1 MKYLKVIRNLHL
13 WLGLFLTVFLL
24 VEAVTGLILSEPS
37 FIGVN
42 KVQHVSQSSQ
52 SEGKISAA
60 SLAGSEQDAK
70 GIEHAKQVS
79 GDVSLLVFIKQLHQG
94 IFSSDS
100 FRWIVELTAIGII
113 ILTVTGVYISIPLL
127 KAQFKSKS

>member
-1 MKYLKVIRNLHL
+1 MKHLKVIRNLHL

-37 FIGVN
+37 LIGIN
-42 KVQHVSQSSQ
+42 KVQHDSQSLQ
-52 SEGKISAA
+52 SEGKTSAA
-60 SLAGSEQDAK
+60 SLADSEQDVK

-79 GDVSLLVFIKQLHQG
+79 GDVSLLVFVKQLHQG

-100 FRWIVELTAIGII
+100 FRWIVELTAIGIM
-113 ILTVTGVYISIPLL
+113 ILTVTGVYLSIPLL